1 MIIDTF
7 LKIMN
12 CVNDYCIILLM
23 IFSVQFAGA
32 QNQVNSD
39 SLDVKITEVKAVH
52 TTYWMKEWPEY
63 KGAWRTD
70 FDIENTN
77 TTILNIDR
85 LPRLIL
91 VNEEN
96 LDQFIET
103 VMPKQD
109 RADEICYNV
118 FRIIGL
124 ADPVTGKILFT
135 QFGFDS
141 KLVMPITTIEQ
152 IDEYLKANC
161 RLEFEQTKITREAN
175 YIPFDY
181 SYLYSEH
188 KLNKR

>member
-1 MIIDTF
+1 MQ
-7 LKIMN
+7 L
-12 CVNDYCIILLM
+12 V
-23 IFSVQFAGA
+23 GA
-32 QNQVNSD
+32 QNQVNSGD
-39 SLDVKITEVKAVH
+39 SEVKITEVKAEH
-52 TTYWMKEWPEY
+52 TTYWMKEWSEY

-77 TTILNIDR
+77 TTILNIDY

-91 VNEEN
+91 INKTN

-109 RADEICYNV
+109 RADEIYYDV

-124 ADPVTGKILFT
+124 ADPATGKIIFT

-161 RLEFEQTKITREAN
+161 RLEFEQTKITRAAN

-188 KLNKR
+188 KFPE